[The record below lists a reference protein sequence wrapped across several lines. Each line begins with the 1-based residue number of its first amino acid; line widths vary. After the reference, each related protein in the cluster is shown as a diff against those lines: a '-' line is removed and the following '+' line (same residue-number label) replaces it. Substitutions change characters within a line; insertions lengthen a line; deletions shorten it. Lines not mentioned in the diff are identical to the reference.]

1 MRQVIIAIHIFL
13 ISIAMTCAQQ
23 VTRDEAINAAINT
36 LRYESQNDF
45 ANRWVDTVFSL
56 RNNGNTIL
64 FEVHFSDNKIVLLT
78 GHKSCVPVVGILQNH
93 TLDFGN
99 GLLANM
105 ELLPPGLQYFIENYI
120 EQLSYC
126 FQNNTPVY
134 NDEWDALQVYDGD
147 RQNSNRD
154 VVPPLISA
162 KWGQTDSYDHYPD
175 SYNHFTPSCPVYG
188 HCPVGCVAVAMG
200 QIMKKW
206 SYPQFIPNTCRHYN
220 WSVMP
225 DTLIQMYNGNFA
237 TQRDSIARFLLECGL
252 KVNMSYCHGDCSEN
266 SSGAFDSDVPAA
278 LDSFGYKST
287 EVKYKSAYSQTDW
300 DAMLHND
307 LDNGRPIYYAGSGS
321 NGRHG
326 FVCDGYNY
334 NGLYHFNWGWSGF
347 CDGWFYLNDLTP
359 DTYSFTNNQCAV
371 FNIHPRNC
379 WEDIVFGCNRYFVVF
394 SNASYSAENTIQNN
408 YHIFSV
414 MYGSSVVLKSGEEI
428 ILTDGFYAA
437 NGSDFVAKIEACAPD
452 DLDMMANVDGDGMG
466 ERGARRDG
474 ARPVSTTE
482 NGAITLYPNPAHS
495 TLTVESASAIRKI
508 TVYDMAGHAVMVETM
523 CTSSLQQVVNTT
535 SLHAGIYLVKAVT
548 DQGTETAKFVKN

>member
-1 MRQVIIAIHIFL
+1 MRQFIIALHIFL

-36 LRYESQNDF
+36 LRYESQDDF
-45 ANRWVDTVFSL
+45 VNRLVDTVFSL

-120 EQLSYC
+120 EQLTSC
-126 FQNNTPVY
+126 FQNNTSVY
-134 NDEWDALQVYDGD
+134 NDEWDALQVYDGN
-147 RQNSNRD
+147 RQNGNRD
-154 VVPPLISA
+154 VVSPLISA
-162 KWGQTDSYDHYPD
+162 KWGQDKSYDNYPD

-252 KVNMSYCHGDCSEN
+252 KVNMNYCHGDCSEY
-266 SSGAFDSDVPAA
+266 SSGAYDGNVPAA
-278 LDSFGYKST
+278 LDSFGYTST
-287 EVKYKSAYSQTDW
+287 EVKYKSSYSQTVW

-307 LDNGRPIYYAGSGS
+307 LDNGRPIYYAGSG
-321 NGRHG
+321 NGERHG

-334 NGLYHFNWGWSGF
+334 IGLYHFNWGWNGF
-347 CDGWFYLNDLTP
+347 CDGWFYLYDLTP
-359 DTYSFTNNQCAV
+359 GTHSFTNSQCAI
-371 FNIHPRNC
+371 FNIHPSSC
-379 WEDIVFGCNRYFVVF
+379 WEDIVFGCNRYFVY
-394 SNASYSAENTIQNN
+394 SNGSYNSEETIQNN
-408 YHIFSV
+408 YHVFSV
-414 MYGSSVVLKSGEEI
+414 MQDSYVTLTAGEEI
-428 ILTDGFYAA
+428 ILTDGFYAGNGA
-437 NGSDFVAKIEACAPD
+437 NFVAKIEACPPD
-452 DLDMMANVDGDGMG
+452 DDGMNGLEDDAIG
-466 ERGARRDG
+466 ERGLRRD
-474 ARPVSTTE
+474 AVHHVSTPTTTD
-482 NGAITLYPNPAHS
+482 NTDGLRIHPNPANT
-495 TLTVESASAIRKI
+495 TLTVESDSPVREI
-508 TVYDMAGHAVMVETM
+508 TVYDLTGRVMLTVEN
-523 CTSSLQQVVNTT
+523 CSSLVTLNVV
-535 SLHAGIYLVKAVT
+535 SLPRGIYLLRAVT
-548 DQGTETAKFVKN
+548 DNGVKTARFVKN